1 MNDSAPELL
10 RSTFHKYIFR
20 GERHCLEQ
28 FSFAGTTVHVVRSR
42 RRSIG
47 LELKPDGTVWLRLP
61 LRVSQREVQAFLQSK
76 EAWLR
81 RHLAE
86 QAAREEAAEALGL
99 VPLTEA
105 ELSALTKAARADL
118 TARCERFAPLVG
130 VDYGRISI
138 RHQKTRWG
146 SCSAKG
152 NLNFNCLLMLA
163 PEEVRDYVVV
173 HELTHRRE
181 MNHSPKFWAAVEAV
195 LPDYREQERW
205 LKKNGPLLQRRIGN

>member
-1 MNDSAPELL
+1 M
-10 RSTFHKYIFR
+10 
-20 GERHCLEQ
+20 EQ
-28 FSFAGTTVHVVRSR
+28 ILFAGTTVFVVRSR

-47 LELKPDGTVWLRLP
+47 LELKPDGTVYLRLP
-61 LRVSQREVQAFLQSK
+61 LRASRREALAFLESK

-86 QAAREEAAEALGL
+86 QSARDEAAEALGL
-99 VPLTEA
+99 TPLTEE
-105 ELSALTKAARADL
+105 ELSALTRAAREDL
-118 TARCERFAPLVG
+118 TVRCERFAPLVG

-146 SCSAKG
+146 SCSQKG

-163 PEEVRDYVVV
+163 PEAVRDYVVV
-173 HELTHRRE
+173 HELTHRKE